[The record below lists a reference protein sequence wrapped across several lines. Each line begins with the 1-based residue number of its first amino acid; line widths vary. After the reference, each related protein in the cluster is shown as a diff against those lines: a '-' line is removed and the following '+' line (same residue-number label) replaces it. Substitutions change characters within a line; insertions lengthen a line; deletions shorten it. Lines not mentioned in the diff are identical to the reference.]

1 MSYSQVGQDI
11 HILKYY
17 NGLRDGYFV
26 DIGATNGIAF
36 SNTYLLETKHG
47 WKGICVEP
55 IPSAYDELVKNRKA
69 HCLNRA
75 VFNTTDQE
83 VEFTVAH
90 NHDLSGISSCLDKYN
105 IHNQPKDKEGKEVIT
120 VKTITLTDLLDKY
133 KAPSF
138 IHYLSLDTEGSELEI
153 LKAMDF
159 TRYTFGRIDVEH
171 NFVEPRR
178 TLMRNLLSAHG
189 YDYIGAN
196 QQDDCYAYPTSPSH
210 SHKSTKSS
218 VQFYLR
224 WKGR

>member
-1 MSYSQVGQDI
+1 MSSYSQVGQDLEI
-11 HILKYY
+11 VKYY

-26 DIGATNGIAF
+26 DIGATNGIAL
-36 SNTYLLETKHG
+36 SNTYLLETQYD

-55 IPSAYDELVKNRKA
+55 IPSAYEELVKNRKA

-75 VFNTTDQE
+75 VYNTTDQE
-83 VEFTVAH
+83 VNFTVAH
-90 NHDLSGISSCLDKYN
+90 NHDLSGIYECLDLC
-105 IHNQPKDKEGKEVIT
+105 KDQIDNGGREQDIKAT
-120 VKTITLTDLLDKY
+120 TITLTDLLDKY

-171 NFVEPRR
+171 NFMEPRR
-178 TLMRNLLSAHG
+178 TLMRNLLSAYG
-189 YDYIGAN
+189 YEYIGAN
-196 QQDDCYAYPTSPSH
+196 QQDDCYSHAISPKH

-224 WKGR
+224 WKGL